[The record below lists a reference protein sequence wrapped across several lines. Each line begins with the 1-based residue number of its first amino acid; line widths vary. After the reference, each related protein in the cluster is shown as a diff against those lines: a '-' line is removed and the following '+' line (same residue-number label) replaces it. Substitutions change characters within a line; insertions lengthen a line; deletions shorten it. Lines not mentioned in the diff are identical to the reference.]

1 MSFTKIPNFSNCNI
15 WLPQQQLNIV
25 MKYYHTRVKSTSF
38 LKFSSLFLV
47 KCHLYNKHF
56 HFFLNSPTTQANF
69 FFFLNYAHYCDC
81 RHLLFLTPRKKA
93 RKIRWP
99 PIGGPLFYLLFFF
112 FLKAQPRARQTLLIG
127 SPNRLDLEMTGL
139 VQHVA
144 QLNKLHSFQNRIVNF
159 FFFLD

>member
-56 HFFLNSPTTQANF
+56 FPTTQAI
-69 FFFLNYAHYCDC
+69 
-81 RHLLFLTPRKKA
+81 LLLCSLLQHRD
-93 RKIRWP
+93 
-99 PIGGPLFYLLFFF
+99 LFF
-112 FLKAQPRARQTLLIG
+112 Q
-127 SPNRLDLEMTGL
+127 
-139 VQHVA
+139 
-144 QLNKLHSFQNRIVNF
+144 
-159 FFFLD
+159 